1 MACNDDWQV
10 AGRRKGAARRG
21 QDPSNPKLASHQV
34 SDCKLDKQKMTHAM
48 NELRGENVWM
58 EWRDLLSKRLLSN
71 ASDLSGDVSLQHC
84 VCYGLGNFASCVS
97 ARYQLA
103 MLLLLLETLQIP
115 VGSCSVYDPVF
126 SASECDALK
135 ELGFTVLTE
144 NEEGKRPVY
153 QPTLFYLM
161 HCGKALYNNLL
172 WRNWTPQTLQKIIII
187 GNRFDGIQER
197 MLQREFER
205 DYSFLSNVISVCDET
220 PLPCAPR
227 FMDVFNDTALIQFP
241 LEKLNKLPESLW
253 IEPSEPL
260 YQHCQD
266 LEIIQREK
274 KS

>member
-1 MACNDDWQV
+1 MACNDGWQV

-21 QDPSNPKLASHQV
+21 QHPSNLKLHQV
-34 SDCKLDKQKMTHAM
+34 SDCKLDKQKITNAI
-48 NELRGENVWM
+48 NELRGENFWM
-58 EWRDLLSKRLLSN
+58 EWRDLLSEHHLSN
-71 ASDLSGDVSLQHC
+71 PSKLNGDVSLQHC

-115 VGSCSVYDPVF
+115 ASSCCVYDPVF

-172 WRNWTPQTLQKIIII
+172 WRNWTPETLQKIIII
-187 GNRFDGIQER
+187 GNSFHGIQER
-197 MLQREFER
+197 MVQRELER

-220 PLPCAPR
+220 SLPCSPR
-227 FMDVFNDTALIQFP
+227 FLDVFNDTALIKFP
-241 LEKLNKLPESLW
+241 PENLDKLPENMW

-274 KS
+274 RS